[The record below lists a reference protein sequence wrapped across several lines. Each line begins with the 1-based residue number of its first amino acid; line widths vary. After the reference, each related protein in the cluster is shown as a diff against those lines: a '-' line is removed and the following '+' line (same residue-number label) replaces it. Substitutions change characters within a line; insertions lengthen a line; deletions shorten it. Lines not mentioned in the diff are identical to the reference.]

1 MLSPALVIPPG
12 LDVPYFQVKCLLVQ
26 FSALWSPTPTLL
38 SVTSFLTEQGGR
50 KERVELT

>member
-26 FSALWSPTPTLL
+26 SPPTPILL
-38 SVTSFLTEQGGR
+38 SITSVLTEQGGR
-50 KERVELT
+50 KERGELT